1 MGAGTVTKPVWRAI
15 FATWRMSPGGG
26 NDFQSWIEASYS
38 MRKYRVFF
46 VIVALIAV
54 VSLFVFQMMDDGA
67 LEPGGDG
74 QPQQAIDGAE

>member
-1 MGAGTVTKPVWRAI
+1 
-15 FATWRMSPGGG
+15 
-26 NDFQSWIEASYS
+26 

-67 LEPGGDG
+67 MEPQSGGE
-74 QPQQAIDGAE
+74 PQQAIIDGGE